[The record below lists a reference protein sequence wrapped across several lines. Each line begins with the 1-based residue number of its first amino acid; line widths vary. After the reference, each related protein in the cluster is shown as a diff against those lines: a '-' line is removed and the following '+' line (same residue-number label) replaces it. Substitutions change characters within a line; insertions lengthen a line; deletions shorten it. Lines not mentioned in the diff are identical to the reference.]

1 MKKYLLAFAIA
12 LSLLSVPVNAYAV
25 GRTGEAVDGIN
36 QELGEA
42 ALGSTEDP
50 DQSNL
55 DRYLDGDSSVDTEHV
70 DEPAEDTSHQR
81 DYDMVNALGQ
91 VIEGQFNFSYCDP
104 NYNNDR
110 YNWYV
115 KYLGSGLA
123 KSFEDGS
130 CLYFIK
136 DKHDL
141 KGYKY
146 ILYCSY
152 GNKDAADFGI
162 AFGTDV
168 RYTVWKNKDD
178 PGPSPADP
186 RNFEDG
192 TNTGYLK
199 LCYWYTDCPFSL
211 ITDIPIFDK
220 ESSTFENDLNAYLQT
235 GDVSHAENAD
245 FVATSIA
252 NSQNGNVEADGSI
265 PTPLVNALY
274 TFDSN
279 SEDVFKPRKGMS
291 VLVDTSQEAASIDN
305 LAYDIQVGAQ
315 CKNKADGDFTLS
327 YKYFYNGKKIEP
339 GSSGLIFDSAYLFND
354 VSTWIH
360 SVSDLK
366 IVQRLYVRVRFR
378 QGNKASNWVQIV
390 FANGSSASTAYEQ
403 TPDNDY
409 VSDGD
414 YTGGMLDGDTSSGFN
429 AGGLLSN
436 NVGYMYDFVRGGF
449 GLLDGGLISLLA
461 NTFRYI
467 PASIWDLI
475 KTYISSVII
484 ITMIVL
490 TINALAAVASAVAG
504 IFGKGSGM

>member
-1 MKKYLLAFAIA
+1 MKKYLFAFAVV
-12 LSLLSVPVNAYAV
+12 LSLLCVPVNAYAV
-25 GRTGEAVDGIN
+25 GRTGEAADGIN

-55 DRYLDGDSSVDTEHV
+55 DRYLDGDSSVDTDHV

-81 DYDMVNALGQ
+81 DYEMVNALGQ
-91 VIEGQFNFSYCDP
+91 VIEGQFNLLFYEDSYLGTSDYAVVKADGLIKSLEDGACLYFVKYTKP
-104 NYNNDR
+104 K
-110 YNWYV
+110 YV
-115 KYLGSGLA
+115 KYYLYCKYGDKGGSGFALA
-123 KSFEDGS
+123 TSKNLRQS
-130 CLYFIK
+130 
-136 DKHDL
+136 
-141 KGYKY
+141 YK
-146 ILYCSY
+146 
-152 GNKDAADFGI
+152 
-162 AFGTDV
+162 
-168 RYTVWKNKDD
+168 R
-178 PGPSPADP
+178 
-186 RNFEDG
+186 DG
-192 TNTGYLK
+192 TYLGEAPK
-199 LCYWYTDCPFSL
+199 WFSDGAYTDYLDFFYVYDGCPCNF
-211 ITDIPIFDK
+211 ITDIPIFDN

-245 FVATSIA
+245 FVAASIA

-265 PTPLVNALY
+265 PTPSVNALY

-279 SEDVFKPRKGMS
+279 SDDVFKPRKGMS

-414 YTGGMLDGDTSSGFN
+414 YTGGMLSGDTSSGYN

-436 NVGYMYDFVRGGF
+436 NVSYMYDFIRGGF